1 MFCYIELTLFKKEMK
16 YIKMFFQTII
26 AVVLLL
32 IMVIVGLFLLG
43 GAMAVVETIVQ
54 LVNFIIPIAIVIYL
68 IYLAITG
75 K

>member
-1 MFCYIELTLFKKEMK
+1 MK